1 MKNMKFYLVFVII
14 SFFTIVN
21 VLAQDQGYE
30 IAITVDKIDQ
40 SEAYLGYYY
49 GDKRYVT
56 DTSQI
61 VDQKAVFSDKEALP
75 GGIYFF
81 YTPSDYFEI
90 IIDDDQHFSITT
102 DTLDYVKN
110 MKISGSKE
118 NELFRDLR
126 VYVNQKQSKAAELGN
141 QLKVQ
146 TDPQA
151 QEQLRAQLAAIE
163 KDVTSYQERIIDENP
178 NLFLADILRAT
189 RRPQVP
195 EPPTDENGNIS
206 DPNFQYNYYKSHF
219 FDHID
224 FSDDRYLRTNFFHSK
239 VMEYM
244 DKLTHPHPDSVIK
257 SASYLIE
264 QSKGN
269 KDMFRYMVVT
279 FTSKY
284 ETSEIM
290 GMDAVFVNLAE
301 KYYLS
306 GMAEW
311 ADEDVLEKI
320 RTKVEETKPNLIGK
334 PAPKMVIYEADT
346 TPVNLYDLQSKY
358 LVLFFY
364 DPDCSH
370 CKKTAPKLH
379 DIYAAI
385 KIRGGE
391 VLPISTQPAVEPVL
405 DFNKELGLDWKP
417 YIDFQYQ
424 RKDYNIFSTPVIYIL
439 DKNKKIIGKRLD
451 VDQVLD
457 FLDNQNKI
465 AVK

>member
-1 MKNMKFYLVFVII
+1 MKGMKLYFII
-14 SFFTIVN
+14 IILSVFTIFN
-21 VLAQDQGYE
+21 TLAQNKGYE

-40 SEAYLGYYY
+40 SVAYLGYYY

-56 DTSQI
+56 DTAQI
-61 VDQKAVFSDKEALP
+61 SNQKAVFTDEEALP

-90 IIDDDQHFSITT
+90 IVDADQHFSITT
-102 DTLDYVKN
+102 DTIDYVKN
-110 MKISGSKE
+110 MQVTGSKE

-126 VYVNQKQSKAAELGN
+126 VYVNQRQAKAASLGN

-146 TDPQA
+146 DDPQA
-151 QEQLRAQLAAIE
+151 QAALKAQLAEIE
-163 KDVTSYQERIIDENP
+163 KDVKSYQEKVIAENP
-178 NLFLADILRAT
+178 DLFLADILRAT
-189 RRPQVP
+189 RRPEVP
-195 EPPTDENGNIS
+195 EPPQDDNGNIT
-206 DPNFQYNYYKSHF
+206 DPNFQFNYYKSHF

-224 FSDDRYLRTNFFHSK
+224 LTDDRYLRTNFFHNK

-244 DKLTHPHPDSVIK
+244 EKLTHPHPDSVIQ
-257 SASYLIE
+257 SATYLIE
-264 QSKGN
+264 QSKEN
-269 KDMFRYMVVT
+269 KDMFRYMLVT
-279 FTSKY
+279 LSSKY

-306 GMAEW
+306 GMADW

-320 RTKVEETKPNLIGK
+320 RTKVKETKPNLIGK
-334 PAPKMVIYEADT
+334 PAPKMVIYETDT
-346 TPVNLYDLQSKY
+346 TPVNLYDVQSKY
-358 LVLFFY
+358 VVLFFY

-379 DIYAAI
+379 EIHAAI
-385 KIRGGE
+385 KIRGGK
-391 VLPISTQPAVEPVL
+391 VLPISTQPAVEPVI
-405 DFNKELGLDWKP
+405 DFNKELGLEWKS

-439 DKNKKIIGKRLD
+439 DENKKIIGKRLD
-451 VDQVLD
+451 VDQILD
-457 FLDNQNKI
+457 FLDNQSKMTVN
-465 AVK
+465 